1 MDHTLKGLS
10 YISFQVVNMS
20 DVSVI
25 AKRLQEARTRVGISQ
40 RQLGIK
46 AGIDPFSASPRINQ
60 YERGKHTPDYATT
73 MRLAK
78 VLGVP
83 TPYLYAEDDD
93 LAELILR
100 FGKLSKRAKKKVL
113 SSIENSN

>member
-1 MDHTLKGLS
+1 
-10 YISFQVVNMS
+10 MS
-20 DVSVI
+20 GVSI
-25 AKRLQEARTRVGISQ
+25 IGKRIREARTQAGLSQ
-40 RQLGIK
+40 RQLGVE

-93 LAELILR
+93 LAEMILR
-100 FGKLSKRAKKKVL
+100 FGALSKRLRKKAL
-113 SSIENSN
+113 SSIES

>member
-1 MDHTLKGLS
+1 
-10 YISFQVVNMS
+10 MS

-25 AKRLQEARTRVGISQ
+25 GKRIREARTNAGISQ
-40 RQLGIK
+40 RQLGIE

-73 MRLAK
+73 KRLAK

-83 TPYLYAEDDD
+83 TPYLYAEEDD
-93 LAELILR
+93 LAEMILR
-100 FGKLSKRAKKKVL
+100 FGALSKRLKKKAL
-113 SSIENSN
+113 TSIENPS